1 MAVSIKRRNKEEENW
16 KILFDQIVKGNVIPI
31 IGPEMVK
38 LGETTSMQKI
48 IDVFSEACG
57 IDSGDKESFSQ
68 LIYDSKFQI
77 EFEDDDIHS
86 LINNNIQQI
95 VDEYKQDKDNLLL
108 KKFLEIPYFSF
119 VITTVFDPVIENI
132 MREVH
137 GEKLRV
143 LCFRND
149 PNKNDDLLN
158 EEDTKKPTLYYMF
171 GKADGRSD
179 SFVVTDTDM
188 LKFSRSWML
197 PSDISSYA
205 KPAILSN
212 ILSKRYLLIIG
223 YNYQD
228 WLFRFFWYAMKNDA
242 LGKEKGGMLAQ
253 SKSDQN
259 LIDFLTRSKA
269 FTQIEPNLSIFV
281 NKLYDGISHAEKE
294 FDGKKTHNDSI
305 PTGGTDV
312 FISYSRGDKEIV
324 QELYREL
331 TKRGLH
337 VWYDKNSLHKGLDFM
352 HQIENAIKRSMFF
365 VPVFTNT
372 IIEQAQEEHP
382 YRLEWKYAVE
392 HIELIGG
399 IPYCFPFLEE
409 YVDVDSIVA
418 SIPKQ
423 LKKHDAIIFS
433 KNDIA
438 IKAQEL
444 ADLLCREINCRKNG
458 K

>member
-1 MAVSIKRRNKEEENW
+1 
-16 KILFDQIVKGNVIPI
+16 
-31 IGPEMVK
+31 
-38 LGETTSMQKI
+38 
-48 IDVFSEACG
+48 
-57 IDSGDKESFSQ
+57 
-68 LIYDSKFQI
+68 
-77 EFEDDDIHS
+77 
-86 LINNNIQQI
+86 
-95 VDEYKQDKDNLLL
+95 
-108 KKFLEIPYFSF
+108 
-119 VITTVFDPVIENI
+119 
-132 MREVH
+132 
-137 GEKLRV
+137 
-143 LCFRND
+143 
-149 PNKNDDLLN
+149 
-158 EEDTKKPTLYYMF
+158 
-171 GKADGRSD
+171 
-179 SFVVTDTDM
+179 
-188 LKFSRSWML
+188 
-197 PSDISSYA
+197 
-205 KPAILSN
+205 
-212 ILSKRYLLIIG
+212 
-223 YNYQD
+223 
-228 WLFRFFWYAMKNDA
+228 MKNDA

-269 FTQIEPNLSIFV
+269 FTQIEPNLSNFV

-418 SIPKQ
+418 SIPKH